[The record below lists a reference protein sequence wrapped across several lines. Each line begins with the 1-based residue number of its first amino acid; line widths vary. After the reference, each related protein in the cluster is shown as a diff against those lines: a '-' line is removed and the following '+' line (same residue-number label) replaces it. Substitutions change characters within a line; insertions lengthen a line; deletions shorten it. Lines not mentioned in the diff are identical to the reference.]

1 MLKSVLKS
9 VAPSPK
15 GLPTPLRDEGGD
27 MPNKECKIDSTPA
40 RSKVGW
46 RRGEW
51 MRQAGWRG
59 EFKMVDGRRESE
71 D

>member
-1 MLKSVLKS
+1 
-9 VAPSPK
+9 
-15 GLPTPLRDEGGD
+15 

-46 RRGEW
+46 RRGGMDEE
-51 MRQAGWRG
+51 GWLEG